1 MKTKHFICENPSEGQ
16 CVEVKI
22 GDCTVTLIAQDKGD
36 LCYVL
41 AELCQLGRAKHSE
54 HTFHCPA
61 SRVSPA
67 KKGDDLYRV
76 ALTRRQA
83 LDKANTIIV
92 SSRKWYLGVKE
103 NYSKNPE
110 PGFFGGMPNF
120 TGR

>member
-1 MKTKHFICENPSEGQ
+1 MLQIAAAFSLTTMLSACNATTRGREPITRALPNPPSYMSP
-16 CVEVKI
+16 VR
-22 GDCTVTLIAQDKGD
+22 VT
-36 LCYVL
+36 
-41 AELCQLGRAKHSE
+41 
-54 HTFHCPA
+54 
-61 SRVSPA
+61 PA

-76 ALTRRQA
+76 ALSRRQA

-120 TGR
+120 IGR